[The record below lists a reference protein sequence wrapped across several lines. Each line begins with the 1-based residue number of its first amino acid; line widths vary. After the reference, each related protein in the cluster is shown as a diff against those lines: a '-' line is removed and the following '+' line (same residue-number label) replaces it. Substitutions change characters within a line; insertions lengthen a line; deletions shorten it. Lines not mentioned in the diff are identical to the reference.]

1 MKRRGLPKRQRLIGL
16 WLLLSGVSLFGGAI
30 FAAWL
35 DTHLNPDGWQ
45 RIVLW
50 LGSFSGGG
58 TIFLVGLLLE
68 RMLFTPLRHL
78 QVQLARLVS
87 NPDARDEHPPEG
99 WLKGLGPDLRRV
111 HESWRDDRARLA
123 TAHAEGA
130 RSAARIRQELETL
143 LQVLETPLLLCDH
156 HRRVMLFNQAAEDFF
171 SGHDGLGLG
180 KRLET
185 LLPSPSL
192 QHALSQLPHD
202 GTPRELLAPCDERWL
217 KVILRRVPGSDGE
230 ALLTFTDATASWS
243 SEMGVRAELAA
254 MLTPLRQHTAS
265 LTSAADA
272 LIQLRQRDDATDSLR
287 ERLERVIEEEGA
299 TLGDSVA
306 RIGTLL
312 DDMQHQGERLTP
324 MWSND
329 FWQALDERL
338 DPEHRLI
345 TPIGMPAWFKGDAP
359 ALIALL
365 ASLVQ
370 HLNAYLPDNGFEGE
384 VCLGNKRVYL
394 DFIWRGQPLPER
406 ELAQWQQKTLESLP
420 LSPTVADVLR
430 QHASDIWSLAD
441 ETSGYARIRLPLPAT
456 ERVGAPRETTPPRP
470 EFHDFGIADL
480 PPPDDALANRSL
492 RSLEVVA
499 FDTETTGLELRR
511 GDTVISLGACRVVNA
526 RLLASEVFDQKVD
539 PKRPIPP
546 ASTAIHGLTDAD
558 VEGAPPLDIVLTRFR
573 QYVSDAV
580 LLAHNASF
588 DMLAISHHG
597 VDFDIPVL
605 DTLLISRALDE
616 AIDGHDL
623 DSLAKRYDL
632 AFPPGTR
639 HTALGDARV
648 TAELWLALLP
658 RLEARGIDTLE
669 KLLALQ
675 NNAFDKEDASA

>member
-1 MKRRGLPKRQRLIGL
+1 MKPGGLPKRQRLIGL
-16 WLLLSGVSLFGGAI
+16 WLLLSGISFLGGAL
-30 FAAWL
+30 FAALL
-35 DTHLNPDGWQ
+35 DAQLAPQGWQ
-45 RIVLW
+45 RWVLW
-50 LGSFSGGG
+50 LGSFSGGA
-58 TIFLVGLLLE
+58 TIFAVGLLLE

-78 QVQLARLVS
+78 QVQLARLVA
-87 NPDARDEHPPEG
+87 NPDARNEHPPEG

-111 HESWRDDRARLA
+111 HESWQVDRSRLA
-123 TAHAEGA
+123 TAHTEGA

-143 LQVLETPLLLCDH
+143 LQVLETPLLLCDQ

-171 SGHDGLGLG
+171 SDQDGLGLG
-180 KRLET
+180 KRLEA
-185 LLPSPSL
+185 LVPSASL
-192 QHALSQLPHD
+192 QQAISQLPKD
-202 GTPRELLAPCDERWL
+202 GSPRELLAPCDERWL
-217 KVILRRVPGSDGE
+217 KILLRRVPGSDGE
-230 ALLTFTDATASWS
+230 TLLTFTDATASWS
-243 SEMGVRAELAA
+243 NEMGVRADLAA

-265 LTSAADA
+265 LISAADA
-272 LIQLRQRDDATDSLR
+272 LIQLRQQSDSSSELC
-287 ERLERVIEEEGA
+287 ERLEGVIQSEGN
-299 TLGDSVA
+299 TLSDNVA
-306 RIGTLL
+306 RIGQLL
-312 DDMQHQGERLTP
+312 DDMQHQGERLSP

-338 DPEHRLI
+338 DPQHRLI

-359 ALIALL
+359 ALIALM
-365 ASLVQ
+365 ASLIQ
-370 HLNAYLPDNGFEGE
+370 HLSAYLPESGFEGE

-394 DFIWRGQPLPER
+394 DFIWKGDPLPER
-406 ELAQWQQKTLESLP
+406 ELAEWHRQRLDVLP

-430 QHASDIWSLAD
+430 QHASDTWSLAD
-441 ETSGYARIRLPLPAT
+441 ESSGYARIRLPLPAT
-456 ERVGAPRETTPPRP
+456 ERVGAPREAMPPRP

-480 PPPDDALANRSL
+480 PAPDEALANRAL

-511 GDTVISLGACRVVNA
+511 GDTVISVGACRVVNA
-526 RLLASEVFDQKVD
+526 RLLASETFDCKVD
-539 PKRPIPP
+539 PQKPIPA

-558 VEGAPPLDIVLTRFR
+558 VAGAPPLDIVLNRFR
-573 QYVSDAV
+573 QYVGDAV

-597 VDFDIPVL
+597 VDFDVPVL

-623 DSLAKRYDL
+623 DSLAQRYHL

-675 NNAFDKEDASA
+675 ANAFDNADGSA

>member
-1 MKRRGLPKRQRLIGL
+1 MNRRGLPKRQRLIGL
-16 WLLLSGVSLFGGAI
+16 WLLLTGISFLGGAI
-30 FAAWL
+30 FAAFL
-35 DTHLNPDGWQ
+35 DAQLAPQGTQ
-45 RIVLW
+45 RWVLW
-50 LGSFSGGG
+50 LGSFSGGA

-78 QVQLARLVS
+78 QVQLARLVA
-87 NPDARDEHPPEG
+87 NPDAPNEHPPEG
-99 WLKGLGPDLRRV
+99 WLKGLGPDLQRV
-111 HESWRDDRARLA
+111 HESWQADRSQLA
-123 TAHAEGA
+123 TAHTEGA

-143 LQVLETPLLLCDH
+143 LQVLETPLLLCDQ

-171 SGHDGLGLG
+171 HDQDGLGLG
-180 KRLET
+180 KRLES
-185 LLPSPSL
+185 LVPSPSL
-192 QHALSQLPHD
+192 QQALTQLPED
-202 GTPRELLAPCDERWL
+202 GSPREILAPCDERWL
-217 KVILRRVPGSDGE
+217 KVILRRVPGSEGE
-230 ALLTFTDATASWS
+230 TLLTFTDATASWS
-243 SEMGVRAELAA
+243 NEMGVRADLAA

-265 LTSAADA
+265 LISAADA
-272 LIQLRQRDDATDSLR
+272 LIQLRQQGDASNTLCQ
-287 ERLERVIEEEGA
+287 RLEDVIQSEGT
-299 TLGDSVA
+299 TLGDNVE
-306 RIGTLL
+306 RVGQLL
-312 DDMQHQGERLTP
+312 DDMQHQGERLSP

-338 DPEHRLI
+338 DPAHRLI

-359 ALIALL
+359 ALIALM

-370 HLNAYLPDNGFEGE
+370 HLSAYLPSSGFEGE

-394 DFIWRGQPLPER
+394 DFIWQGEPLPER
-406 ELAQWQQKTLESLP
+406 ELTQWHQQTLDALP
-420 LSPTVADVLR
+420 LSPSVADVLR
-430 QHASDIWSLAD
+430 QHASDTWSLAD
-441 ETSGYARIRLPLPAT
+441 KGTGYSRIRLPLPAT
-456 ERVGAPRETTPPRP
+456 EKVGAPREPMPPRP

-480 PPPDDALANRSL
+480 PHPDEALATRSL

-511 GDTVISLGACRVVNA
+511 GDTVISVGACRVVNA
-526 RLLASEVFDQKVD
+526 RLLASETFDHYVD

-558 VEGAPPLDIVLTRFR
+558 VAGAPPLDIVLNRFR
-573 QYVSDAV
+573 QYVGEAV

-597 VDFDIPVL
+597 VDFDLPVL

-623 DSLAKRYDL
+623 DSLAVRYHL

-669 KLLALQ
+669 QLLALQ
-675 NNAFDKEDASA
+675 VNAFDKQDASA